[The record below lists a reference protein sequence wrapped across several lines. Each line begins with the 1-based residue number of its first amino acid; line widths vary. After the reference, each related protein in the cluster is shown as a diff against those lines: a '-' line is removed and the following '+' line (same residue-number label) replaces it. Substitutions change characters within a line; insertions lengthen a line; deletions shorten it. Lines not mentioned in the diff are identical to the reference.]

1 MWSGGEEAGWSVVE
15 QDDSRRQQRAPQ
27 VAETES
33 LSRALSAQL
42 EVEAE
47 LRRRLRV
54 HGLIDQAV
62 GVLIAQLGCSASEAF
77 AQLCEIERRSGSGL
91 WDVAAE
97 LVGGTAA
104 AAGEPGREGGE
115 REPGGEG
122 GARGAAEIANPG
134 VLAMQRS
141 ADGDELAWLLV
152 DQTLARSGAVGAAV
166 ALLQSDGALE
176 IVGAAGLPASWVSQW
191 RRIPP
196 AVDCLLTAA
205 LRTGEPAW
213 SDEPAPGGMS
223 AGAPGGT
230 AAGAPVAQRAEPP
243 PAGDHAAGVRV
254 AVPLRDGRRLLGG
267 VEIAWAAGSVVPA
280 EQRREIAAL
289 AQYVGPALIRTLLVG
304 GGRQGDR
311 GSDAGR
317 APAWLQ
323 EVVDAVP
330 EPMAALAPIRDDSGD
345 VADFTFFCANRAAVE
360 LLGSGSHDIAGRRLL
375 EAVPWAAAS
384 GAFASI
390 RQAFSASSPFRDQA
404 HVYAQDTGGVR
415 HRAIIGVTASR
426 LADDILLLGF
436 RPASPGANGSASA
449 PVPDS
454 GIIQRLSRVGWWE
467 WDVAAGLVRWTPD
480 ALVILGARVSEAG
493 AAHGAGPGAGARA
506 PAAMP
511 VDVPPFAPHPDDAAA
526 VDRAMTALGRDGRAC
541 EVEFRILQAGGAVR
555 HVRLAAEPVPG
566 LDGTPVLVTG
576 VVQDITD
583 RRRAEVALEVAQI
596 QVAAQRGRVD
606 AERQMAALLQQIIM
620 PVEPVRLP
628 AAAGVDIAA
637 RYRPASAAAGIGG
650 DWYGVFPLPGSGVLL
665 TIGDVAG
672 HGLSAASSMAQL
684 HHALHGLAHIGAGPA
699 ELLGYLN
706 VMACALPTFTLAS
719 ACCALYDPADRR
731 LRWANAGHPSP
742 VLVRAGTAEPLA
754 ALGGTMLGAVSEGSY
769 REAVLDVAVGDV
781 LLLYTDGLVERRHG
795 AEDDITPL
803 LCAAARPE
811 DDLQSYVDRILSGA
825 RSDTED
831 DTCLIAVRFG

>member
-1 MWSGGEEAGWSVVE
+1 VVE
-15 QDDSRRQQRAPQ
+15 QDDSRRGQDVQQEVGPQ
-27 VAETES
+27 AQEIGPQ
-33 LSRALSAQL
+33 ALALALHGQL

-47 LRRRLRV
+47 LRRRLRL

-62 GVLIAQLGCSASEAF
+62 GVLIAGLGCGASEAF
-77 AQLCEIERRSGSGL
+77 AQLCEIERRSGRGL

-97 LVGGTAA
+97 LVGDTAGA
-104 AAGEPGREGGE
+104 
-115 REPGGEG
+115 PGGVTV
-122 GARGAAEIANPG
+122 AEVAHPG

-141 ADGDELAWLLV
+141 ADADELAWLLV
-152 DQTLARSGAVGAAV
+152 DQALGRPGAVGAAV
-166 ALLQSDGALE
+166 AVLQSDGALE

-196 AVDCLLTAA
+196 AVDCLLTLAM
-205 LRTGEPAW
+205 RTGEPAW
-213 SDEPAPGGMS
+213 SDEPTS
-223 AGAPGGT
+223 AGMRPAQGAGPDLAPDLAKDR
-230 AAGAPVAQRAEPP
+230 AAE
-243 PAGDHAAGVRV
+243 VRV

-267 VEIAWAAGSVVPA
+267 VEIAWAAGSVVVA

-289 AQYVGPALIRTLLVG
+289 AQYVGSALIRTQVVG
-304 GGRQGDR
+304 GGPPGDLR
-311 GSDAGR
+311 SHPGR

-330 EPMAALAPIRDDSGD
+330 EPTAALTPIRDDDGD
-345 VADFTFFCANRAAVE
+345 VADFMFSCANRAAVS

-375 EAVPWAAAS
+375 EAAPWAAAS
-384 GAFASI
+384 GAFGSI
-390 RQAFSASSPFRDQA
+390 RQAFVAGAPYRDEA
-404 HVYAQDTGGVR
+404 HVYVLDTGSGR
-415 HRAIIGVTASR
+415 HRATIGLTASR
-426 LADDILLLGF
+426 IADDVLLLGL
-436 RPASPGANGSASA
+436 RPAGRPAFAA
-449 PVPDS
+449 TAPDS
-454 GIIQRLSRVGWWE
+454 GVIQRLSAAGWWE

-480 ALVILGARVSEAG
+480 ALTILGARVS
-493 AAHGAGPGAGARA
+493 AALA
-506 PAAMP
+506 P

-526 VDRAMTALGRDGRAC
+526 VDRAMTALGRDGLAC
-541 EVEFRILQAGGAVR
+541 EVEFRILQPDGAVR
-555 HVRLAAEPVPG
+555 HVRLAGEPVPG
-566 LDGTPVLVTG
+566 HDGTPALVTG

-583 RRRAEVALEVAQI
+583 RRRAEVALEVAQV

-606 AERQMAALLQQIIM
+606 AERQLAALLQQIIM

-650 DWYGVFPLPGSGVLL
+650 DWYGVFPLPGPGVLL

-672 HGLSAASSMAQL
+672 HGLSAASAMAQL

-706 VMACALPTFTLAS
+706 VMACALPSFTLAS

-754 ALGGTMLGAVSEGSY
+754 ALGGTMLGADSGGSY
-769 REAVLDVAVGDV
+769 SEAVLDVRVGDV

-795 AEDDITPL
+795 EQDDITPL
-803 LCAAARPE
+803 LAAAARPE
-811 DDLQSYVDRILSGA
+811 HDLERYVDRLLSGA
-825 RSDTED
+825 RSDTDD